1 VPTSDDWGDVFLGG
15 WLAILVRGFGPTQL
29 ALAHEG
35 LLLGIATPEK
45 VSPKDM
51 PKVLRNLRAI

>member
-1 VPTSDDWGDVFLGG
+1 VPTSDDRGDVFLGG
-15 WLAILVRGFGPTQL
+15 WLAILVGGFRPSES
-29 ALAHEG
+29 ALSREG

-51 PKVLRNLRAI
+51 